1 MKMTH
6 KVSEPIVPMR
16 KNSQW
21 GAVLVG
27 PIWIVLAKNRKL
39 RSDSSAQVGHRI
51 NRGKKSTHRRQRA
64 ADASANDP
72 SRVQA
77 AALGQDSRSGPA
89 MALRRPGRCVSFIRP
104 QPRLN
109 PVYNSRLFRSRDCYS
124 SVKPWTRQALN
135 PDAPAVWAS
144 VARPTMR
151 PGDRPPSLTCA
162 TTSPWSRRFEE
173 LCLPLGAVAV
183 HPLDSVPR

>member
-1 MKMTH
+1 
-6 KVSEPIVPMR
+6 
-16 KNSQW
+16 
-21 GAVLVG
+21 
-27 PIWIVLAKNRKL
+27 
-39 RSDSSAQVGHRI
+39 
-51 NRGKKSTHRRQRA
+51 
-64 ADASANDP
+64 
-72 SRVQA
+72 
-77 AALGQDSRSGPA
+77 

-183 HPLDSVPR
+183 HPLDSIPRQQQRAASSSPPLLIFMQQAMLTPSRCGDVHLPSPLPLTPSPLLGAPSHDRHSPWGPRWTRGWERGW